1 LLSALPNPAARRG
14 HLQLAVEYLI
24 AQGALLNAK
33 NQLGW
38 TPLMIT
44 GGWYIANGKKEN
56 PVAAEILRKAMTAR
70 GIPVE

>member
-1 LLSALPNPAARRG
+1 
-14 HLQLAVEYLI
+14 
-24 AQGALLNAK
+24 
-33 NQLGW
+33 
-38 TPLMIT
+38 MIT